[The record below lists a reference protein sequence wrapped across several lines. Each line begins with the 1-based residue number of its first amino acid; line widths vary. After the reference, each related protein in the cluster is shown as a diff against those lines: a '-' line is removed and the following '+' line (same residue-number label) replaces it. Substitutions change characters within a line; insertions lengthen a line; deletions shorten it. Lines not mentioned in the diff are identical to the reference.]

1 MTLIL
6 DLPRELEVELVSE
19 AKTQGLSPTEY
30 VLFLLDQRVQRKQL
44 MPANGAELVAYW
56 EREGVIGMRS
66 DIADSQ
72 AYARELRT
80 NAEHRHKDTMR

>member
-30 VLFLLDQRVQRKQL
+30 VLFLLGQRVQRKQS

-66 DIADSQ
+66 DITDSQ
-72 AYARELRT
+72 VYARELRA
-80 NAEHRHKDTMR
+80 NAEHRHKD

>member
-30 VLFLLDQRVQRKQL
+30 ILFLLGERRQRKQS

-56 EREGVIGMRS
+56 EREGVIGMRP

-72 AYARELRT
+72 AYARELRK
-80 NAEHRHKDTMR
+80 NAENRRKD

>member
-30 VLFLLDQRVQRKQL
+30 ILFLLGQRVQRKQS

-66 DIADSQ
+66 DITDSQ
-72 AYARELRT
+72 VYARELRA
-80 NAEHRHKDTMR
+80 NAENRHKD